1 VAGDGK
7 KIKPERDQTDESL
20 RTERKETDRALADRQ
35 LAAEEDADLIVRRAR
50 KTADAVLVAARE
62 KADQQLDARANPG
75 ATRTAIAE
83 ERGVEDETLRDERA
97 AADES
102 LRMEREENALALSRL
117 LPLERD
123 KTDRFLLTER
133 ARSDDAVS
141 YRDDFLGIVS
151 HDLRNLLAGIVLS
164 AGLLSK
170 IEAESDDAKQTR
182 AGMLRIQRYAA
193 RMNRLIGDLVD
204 VASIDAGKLSVTP
217 LPGDS
222 RALVVEAVDL
232 FQAAASAKGIA
243 LEIEMLE
250 APLPGAFDHDRML
263 QVFANLITNA
273 IKFTDQGGRIAV
285 QGERAGDGLRFCI
298 SDNGTGIPAGMLDAV
313 FERFWQLGKNDKRGL
328 GLGLYISKCIVLAHG
343 GTIWAESKLGEGSR
357 FWFTLPGGERAH
369 PAAATS

>member
-7 KIKPERDQTDESL
+7 KIKPERDRTDESL
-20 RTERKETDRALADRQ
+20 RTEREETDRALVERQ
-35 LAAEEDADLIVRRAR
+35 RAAEGDADLVVRRAR
-50 KTADAVLVAARE
+50 GNADAVLEAARD
-62 KADQQLDARANPG
+62 KADERLERRPNPV
-75 ATRTAIAE
+75 ATRAAIAE
-83 ERGVEDETLRDERA
+83 ERGIEDETLRDERA

-170 IEAESDDAKQTR
+170 QNAETEDAKQTR
-182 AGMLRIQRYAA
+182 VRMQRIQRYAA

-204 VASIDAGKLSVTP
+204 VASIDAGKLSVTAV
-217 LPGDS
+217 PGDS
-222 RALVVEAVDL
+222 RALVAEAVDL
-232 FQAAASAKGIA
+232 FQAAASAKGISLDIDIVEFA
-243 LEIEMLE
+243 
-250 APLPGAFDHDRML
+250 LPGTFDHDRML
-263 QVFANLITNA
+263 QVLANLITNA
-273 IKFTDQGGRIAV
+273 IKFTPDGGRIAV
-285 QGERAGDGLRFCI
+285 QGERDGDGLRFCI
-298 SDNGTGIPAGMLDAV
+298 RDNGTGIPAGMLDAV
-313 FERFWQLGKNDKRGL
+313 FERFWQVGKNDKRGL
-328 GLGLYISKCIVLAHG
+328 GLGLYISKCIVEAHG

-357 FWFTLPGGERAH
+357 FWFTVPGPERAR
-369 PAAATS
+369 